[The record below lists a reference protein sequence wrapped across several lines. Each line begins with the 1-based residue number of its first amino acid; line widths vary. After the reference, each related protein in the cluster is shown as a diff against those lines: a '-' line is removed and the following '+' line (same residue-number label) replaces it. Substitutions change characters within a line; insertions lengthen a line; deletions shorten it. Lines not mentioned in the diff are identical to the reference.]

1 MSSEVRAWIEATL
14 HGDKAQ
20 RPQYGFVGDI
30 EHALRRGFGVEA
42 DLIADF
48 GDGAEAEVD
57 SRIVHAV
64 DQDLPTV
71 AQSWRLIR
79 RFIVQLRNCSAA
91 EPAKPTN
98 GTGDS
103 ESADRLS

>member
-1 MSSEVRAWIEATL
+1 MLRGIDIAQCATAPERPISHTVATADEEMRMPLTERSLQRAAESM
-14 HGDKAQ
+14 
-20 RPQYGFVGDI
+20 
-30 EHALRRGFGVEA
+30 
-42 DLIADF
+42 IADF

-79 RFIVQLRNCSAA
+79 RFIVQLRNGSAA
-91 EPAKPTN
+91 EPVSSTN
-98 GTGDS
+98 GTGDCS
-103 ESADRLS
+103 GKS